1 MGYEKMWKLV
11 EKTTN
16 KVTHTKN
23 NQFGSKYVK
32 SDRYSYENLLESC
45 AVAYAVTQQPS
56 EIKWN

>member
-1 MGYEKMWKLV
+1 MWKLV
-11 EKTTN
+11 EETTN

-32 SDRYSYENLLESC
+32 SDRYSCENLLESC

-56 EIKWN
+56 EIK